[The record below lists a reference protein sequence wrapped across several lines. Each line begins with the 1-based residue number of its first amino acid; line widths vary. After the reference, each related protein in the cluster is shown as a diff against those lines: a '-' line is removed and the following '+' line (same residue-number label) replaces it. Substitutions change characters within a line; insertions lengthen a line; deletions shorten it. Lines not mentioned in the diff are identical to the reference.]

1 MSRLLRPRRGPSAIE
16 QALLR
21 GLAMAAG
28 EGNGD
33 GVISLRAPTLAQVQA
48 REAAR
53 VRRRGGLSAEEQ
65 LALVRPDDVIQIR
78 TPSHGL
84 RWPTCDELRE
94 FSDAA
99 TAAYEADQLSWQSFA
114 AAVGLQV
121 QRAVLGHMAIAS
133 TPHSTDTPLQ
143 AIWGRRSGKSSLS
156 AAEVMRQVYGDSP
169 PEPPPDPQL
178 VAEACDPTTP
188 HARLAWL
195 IDQHIDLALLAY
207 RNPNLDTAFLRT
219 AFLDGWLPTW
229 LNPALSLVLLEIDPD
244 DLAALATNACET
256 LAYRW
261 RASAGLY
268 PERVSCEGD
277 FRQARWLAVVQ
288 LLGRS
293 FGALPPRQSAE
304 TLERDRQVLQ
314 VIGRVMGWQS

>member
-1 MSRLLRPRRGPSAIE
+1 MSRLLRLRPGPSAFD
-16 QALLR
+16 QTLLR
-21 GLAMAAG
+21 GLALAAG
-28 EGNGD
+28 EGNGDGD

-65 LALVRPDDVIQIR
+65 LALVRPDDVIRIQ
-78 TPSHGL
+78 TPSQGL
-84 RWPTCDELRE
+84 RWPACTELRE
-94 FSDAA
+94 VSDAA
-99 TAAYEADQLSWQSFA
+99 AAVYQDHQQSWQSFA
-114 AAVGLQV
+114 AAMGLQV
-121 QRAVLGHMAIAS
+121 QRAVLGAIAS
-133 TPHSTDTPLQ
+133 TPCSTDSPLR
-143 AIWGRRSGKSSLS
+143 AIWGRRSGKSILT
-156 AAEVMRQVYGDSP
+156 AAEAIRQVYGDSP

-229 LNPALSLVLLEIDPD
+229 LNPSLPLVLLEIDPD
-244 DLAALATNACET
+244 DLAALAINACET

-314 VIGRVMGWQS
+314 VIGRVMTWHT